1 LLNKTKI
8 KKVRKMKNKILMGL
22 AAVAMVAFLSSCGKV
37 PQAKID
43 TTNAAIDSAKVVE
56 ASVYVPAELA
66 AVLDSMNA
74 INAAV
79 EVQKSKMFKNFKTV
93 EVKLDETLAAAK
105 MVQTN
110 AVAKKAEVKKEV
122 ETLMTDIKAVAE
134 ENTKLFKRA
143 PRGKEGAQVLEQM
156 KAEMATVETS
166 VTEAQGMYDKGAYMD
181 AFNKVKAAKETA
193 DKINGEL
200 KAAIKKVGGKI

>member
-1 LLNKTKI
+1 
-8 KKVRKMKNKILMGL
+8 MKNKVLMGL

-43 TTNAAIDSAKVVE
+43 ATNAAIDSAKVVE
-56 ASVYVPAELA
+56 ANVYVPAEFA
-66 AVLDSMNA
+66 AVQDSMKA
-74 INAAV
+74 VNAAV
-79 EVQKSKMFKNFKTV
+79 EVQKSKMFKQFGPVT
-93 EVKLDETLAAAK
+93 VKLDQTLASARLVRAD
-105 MVQTN
+105 

-122 ETLMTDIKAVAE
+122 ETLMAGIKTVIE
-134 ENTKLFKRA
+134 ENKKLFVRA

-166 VTEAQGMYDKGAYMD
+166 VTEAQALYDKGAYMD
-181 AFNKVKAAKETA
+181 ASNKVKAAKDTA

-200 KAAIKKVGGKI
+200 KTAIKKVGGKI